1 MSSSQGRMKG
11 TEVLQRQD
19 LLEGGADQ
27 AALERL
33 RRTVVVHHVAW
44 ILSFSGEEQAAEHG
58 HLMSKKKG
66 RDDDEPMNNQGSQF
80 PQGGINKGLQF
91 YFHS

>member
-1 MSSSQGRMKG
+1 MKVS
-11 TEVLQRQD
+11 EVLRWQD

-44 ILSFSGEEQAAEHG
+44 IFSFSGEQQAAEHG

-66 RDDDEPMNNQGSQF
+66 RDNERMNNQGTMSQF
-80 PQGGINKGLQF
+80 PQGGINKGVGF
-91 YFHS
+91 YFYS

>member
-1 MSSSQGRMKG
+1 MKG
-11 TEVLQRQD
+11 TEVLRPQG

-44 ILSFSGEEQAAEHG
+44 IFSFSGEEQAAERG
-58 HLMSKKKG
+58 HLVSKKKG
-66 RDDDEPMNNQGSQF
+66 RENERMSDKGIMSQSH
-80 PQGGINKGLQF
+80 NKGVLF
-91 YFHS
+91 